1 LTTTLDQI
9 LEQTRKSLPGLRRR
23 MGEFREVAEALT
35 AAPSWTAALAG
46 PHVSVIAEVKRRSPS
61 VGSIARDLEPA
72 QHARAYE
79 LGGASAISVLTEA
92 RYFGGCLGD
101 LNRVS
106 EVVTIPV
113 LRKDFILDSVQV
125 YESRAAGAAAILLIV
140 RALDPVALHDLSTLA
155 GELGLGAILE
165 VHDLKE
171 LDIALQVSAN
181 CIGVNSRDLATFQVD
196 LTTLAGVLD
205 EVPSHVVAVAESGLK
220 NRADVEK
227 VASWGADA
235 VLVGTVL
242 ASASD
247 PCSAVRDL
255 TGIAR
260 HGRS

>member
-1 LTTTLDQI
+1 MAEL
-9 LEQTRKSLPGLRRR
+9 
-23 MGEFREVAEALT
+23 REVAEALP
-35 AAPSWTAALAG
+35 AAPPWNAALAA

-61 VGSIARDLEPA
+61 VGAIARDLDPRE
-72 QHARAYE
+72 HARGYE
-79 LGGASAISVLTEA
+79 LGGASAISVLTDG

-101 LNRVS
+101 LSRVR

-113 LRKDFILDSVQV
+113 LRKDFILDPVQV
-125 YESRAAGAAAILLIV
+125 YESRAAGASAILLIV
-140 RALDPVALHDLSTLA
+140 RALDPAALHDLATLA
-155 GELGLGAILE
+155 GELGLGALVE
-165 VHDLKE
+165 VHNLEE

-181 CIGVNSRDLATFQVD
+181 CIGVNSRDLVTFQVD
-196 LTTLAGVLD
+196 LTRLAEVLY
-205 EVPSHVVAVAESGLK
+205 EVPSNVVAVAESGLK
-220 NRADVEK
+220 NRADVEQ

-247 PCSAVRDL
+247 PCNAVRGM